1 MRHPAPKS
9 STNLPLAHK
18 AEGDTNAAR
27 PATGAK
33 LELGEVG
40 FLQVTQLVS
49 FGAFV
54 DWGLPKELLVPF
66 AEQLCELQE
75 GQRYAIGVITDDQG
89 RFTGTQRVAGM
100 LREPPPFKVDDWV
113 EGEAWRRESKL
124 GVFVIVEKKYLGL
137 LPDSEPHEL
146 SRGAA
151 ARFRVSQVLVDGK
164 IQLSLRRKVFEELE
178 DDAQRVLSR
187 LKRAYLRVS
196 DATHPDLIRSE
207 FGLSKK
213 AYKRAIG
220 RLLKQNLIHLDEEG
234 YVVL

>member
-1 MRHPAPKS
+1 M
-9 STNLPLAHK
+9 PLARK
-18 AEGDTNAAR
+18 AEGDSKAAAR

-40 FLQVTQLVS
+40 FLQVTQLVP

-89 RFTGTQRVAGM
+89 RFTGTQRIAGM

-124 GVFVIVEKKYLGL
+124 GVFVIVQKKYLGL

-146 SRGAA
+146 SRGTA

-196 DATHPDLIRSE
+196 DATHPDVIRTE

-220 RLLKQNLIHLDEEG
+220 RLLKQGLIHLDDEG